1 MEKELSFFVFCKF
14 KCCIYLNNG
23 KKVKEDFQ
31 QEFCTPDENDFKKEE
46 LRDYF
51 RDFLLSKFEKKYNN
65 ISKIKYAVELLVFN
79 NRNLEY
85 TTMYKNHTIKVKGEV
100 SKVSLML

>member
-1 MEKELSFFVFCKF
+1 MEKELSFFAFCKV

-23 KKVKEDFQ
+23 KKVKEDFH
-31 QEFCTPDENDFKKEE
+31 QEFSTSDENDFKKEE

-65 ISKIKYAVELLVFN
+65 ISKIKYAVELLVFD
-79 NRNLEY
+79 NRNPEY
-85 TTMYKNHTIKVKGEV
+85 TTMYKDHTIKVKGEV